1 MSTLR
6 SYGIRIALLVW
17 AAASL
22 PAQGISNVT
31 VSHITYSSV
40 NINWNTTTGQ
50 SSLIQYGTTAA
61 LGSNQDEKTPVSTT
75 EHHQYLSG
83 LSANTTYYYKVC
95 NNISSCDPTIRT
107 FVTAAAPVP
116 LPDLPIATTRLTVPP
131 KPVVPANQRFTVAA
145 DCSDFQTRINAVAQL
160 DGNLN
165 YEILIPVNADCAIA
179 SNAGAGDANASSF
192 YLPAKSGPNPNGT
205 GEIIIR
211 SAAADSELPPEGS
224 RVDSSF
230 YSRMPTLRNNV
241 WGVRELSSP
250 NSNGTCTSGQL
261 WWDFI
266 ASLSNSWAL
275 KACTSPSTNG
285 YTLVARTSFS
295 GTPPSSCTPSTW
307 YYRTDTSS
315 SANGIYWCAPAGKLY
330 RMQLG
335 RYFAFTFNANAHH
348 YRFLGIQFSV
358 VPFTNPHPAFLN
370 AYGTDGSYY
379 VGHFQL
385 PTSVHHIIF
394 DRCRLTALDYPQRV
408 QQLVNSEASSVAFL
422 GNYIDQISYWL
433 PDSNAGS
440 GQTETQIFN
449 LTGGDQLLFDNN
461 YVEGTGFGII
471 ATDDT
476 TGMPTNVVIT
486 RNEFAKPPRYR
497 YQSTE
502 NTAATG
508 KFYHARHCIELKSGE
523 RWVIDGNICDGN
535 FTTVNAAH
543 FIALSP
549 RAGSTS
555 SRKMQDIQIT
565 NNTLRNGPGGVY
577 VIGHNDVTF
586 SQMTVARRIMITNN
600 LLLGLDG
607 YLSGVSGSARPGHC
621 FTVQFGAEDIT
632 LRHNMCRDNN
642 GVWPAFLWEQYGP
655 SAGLDFR
662 DNIVWH
668 KWANGYGGLVTP
680 GCALGTASLACGWN
694 GWRME
699 RNALI
704 NISGQSPSTYPS
716 NNFWQTAESGLLMED
731 PAAGKYRL
739 LKTSPFRSGAAVV
752 SGVSGPASDGASMGP
767 NHYDLER
774 AQGIVGP
781 VAVRAGDQHAT
792 FTFSSSHT
800 GSCVADVSPDAT
812 FATGVIRASGAP
824 GTSARMIAASGLTA
838 GTVYYYRIICGG
850 RKTGS
855 FQTASSGGGST
866 SFTVVVKP
874 PVTWS
879 SITSAVAEFGTTTG
893 LGSFTA
899 SQACVGGC
907 TLYLS
912 GTTGRATY
920 YRVLYRNASSQTV
933 ARSGILSTI
942 P

>member
-1 MSTLR
+1 
-6 SYGIRIALLVW
+6 
-17 AAASL
+17 
-22 PAQGISNVT
+22 
-31 VSHITYSSV
+31 
-40 NINWNTTTGQ
+40 
-50 SSLIQYGTTAA
+50 
-61 LGSNQDEKTPVSTT
+61 
-75 EHHQYLSG
+75 
-83 LSANTTYYYKVC
+83 
-95 NNISSCDPTIRT
+95 
-107 FVTAAAPVP
+107 
-116 LPDLPIATTRLTVPP
+116 
-131 KPVVPANQRFTVAA
+131 
-145 DCSDFQTRINAVAQL
+145 
-160 DGNLN
+160 
-165 YEILIPVNADCAIA
+165 
-179 SNAGAGDANASSF
+179 
-192 YLPAKSGPNPNGT
+192 
-205 GEIIIR
+205 
-211 SAAADSELPPEGS
+211 
-224 RVDSSF
+224 
-230 YSRMPTLRNNV
+230 
-241 WGVRELSSP
+241 
-250 NSNGTCTSGQL
+250 
-261 WWDFI
+261 
-266 ASLSNSWAL
+266 
-275 KACTSPSTNG
+275 
-285 YTLVARTSFS
+285 
-295 GTPPSSCTPSTW
+295 
-307 YYRTDTSS
+307 
-315 SANGIYWCAPAGKLY
+315 
-330 RMQLG
+330 
-335 RYFAFTFNANAHH
+335 
-348 YRFLGIQFSV
+348 
-358 VPFTNPHPAFLN
+358 
-370 AYGTDGSYY
+370 
-379 VGHFQL
+379 
-385 PTSVHHIIF
+385 
-394 DRCRLTALDYPQRV
+394 
-408 QQLVNSEASSVAFL
+408 
-422 GNYIDQISYWL
+422 
-433 PDSNAGS
+433 
-440 GQTETQIFN
+440 
-449 LTGGDQLLFDNN
+449 
-461 YVEGTGFGII
+461 
-471 ATDDT
+471 
-476 TGMPTNVVIT
+476 VIT
-486 RNEFAKPPRYR
+486 RNEFAKPARYR

-607 YLSGVSGSARPGHC
+607 YLSGVTGSARPGHC
-621 FTVQFGAEDIT
+621 FTVQFGAEDVT

-704 NISGQSPSTYPS
+704 NISGQTPSTYPS

-774 AQGIVGP
+774 AQGIMGP

-874 PVTWS
+874 PATWS